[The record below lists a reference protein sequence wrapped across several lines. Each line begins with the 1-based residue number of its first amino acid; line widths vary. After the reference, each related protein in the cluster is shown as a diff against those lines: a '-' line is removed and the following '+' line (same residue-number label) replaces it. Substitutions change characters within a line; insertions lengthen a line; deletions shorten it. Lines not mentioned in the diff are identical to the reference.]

1 VSFHSSRNDERR
13 VSEVV
18 SSALKITVPLSL
30 IFMLIVFSLS
40 ERIAS
45 LFHEPALTIV
55 LRVLSV
61 VIPLQVMVSLLE
73 AINKAYKRVEYVIF
87 IRRLFFNISRL
98 VFLLAFMYLGL
109 LLMGVLAAF
118 VLSFLIS
125 LILLARYTRRFFSFK
140 LTPGLDRELLSYSWP
155 LLFTSLLANILL
167 AGRVDTIMIAYF
179 SKTVD
184 VALYNTAYPTAAL
197 LLLAPTAILSIFL
210 PVITEKFAK
219 NRSIESDY
227 KTVTRWILLI
237 NMPFAVLLVL
247 FSKDLL
253 TLLFGGKYS
262 PASSSLVVLSIF
274 YLLYSLACSSENVL
288 RMFKKTR
295 FLLDV
300 MLIQVIVNIVL
311 DYLLIPAY
319 GIAGAAIS
327 SGIASLFT
335 SVAYFTAAYRLTGIP
350 LFDRTCL
357 KPIFSVILSA
367 IVVYSIKSI
376 IPQTTAKMLYLPVL
390 TITFIAVYLVT
401 LVATNTIT
409 REDKSV
415 LEFLRRGISPR
426 RNLASLRGFFAH

>member
-1 VSFHSSRNDERR
+1 
-13 VSEVV
+13 
-18 SSALKITVPLSL
+18 
-30 IFMLIVFSLS
+30 
-40 ERIAS
+40 
-45 LFHEPALTIV
+45 
-55 LRVLSV
+55 
-61 VIPLQVMVSLLE
+61 
-73 AINKAYKRVEYVIF
+73 
-87 IRRLFFNISRL
+87 
-98 VFLLAFMYLGL
+98 
-109 LLMGVLAAF
+109 
-118 VLSFLIS
+118 
-125 LILLARYTRRFFSFK
+125 
-140 LTPGLDRELLSYSWP
+140 
-155 LLFTSLLANILL
+155 
-167 AGRVDTIMIAYF
+167 
-179 SKTVD
+179 
-184 VALYNTAYPTAAL
+184 
-197 LLLAPTAILSIFL
+197 
-210 PVITEKFAK
+210 
-219 NRSIESDY
+219 
-227 KTVTRWILLI
+227 
-237 NMPFAVLLVL
+237 
-247 FSKDLL
+247 
-253 TLLFGGKYS
+253 
-262 PASSSLVVLSIF
+262 
-274 YLLYSLACSSENVL
+274 
-288 RMFKKTR
+288 MFKKTR